1 MKLAPWYFHL
11 NMPPNSTLRE
21 PYPSN
26 STFFFLLDYAFRA
39 TETGGAQQYWTGIT
53 TSLLGAMEGNAVAQ
67 PPRLAPVS
75 GVLNQVIRSS
85 EFLTMFTSL
94 PWYFLCFSSFL
105 FTSLFPIFSFLHE
118 FLEVSFW
125 WTRFYDVP
133 VVVLGV
139 CACVGF
145 VSLFITVSGIRI
157 QTLFDSIIFLELPY
171 VLILLSF
178 LCTF

>member
-105 FTSLFPIFSFLHE
+105 FTYLFPIFSFLHE
-118 FLEVSFW
+118 FLEVSSYWAFVGALDLSLYSLPFQVLEFRLSLTQSYFW
-125 WTRFYDVP
+125 NSLTFSFYLVSS
-133 VVVLGV
+133 VL
-139 CACVGF
+139 F
-145 VSLFITVSGIRI
+145 SVSHKQLA
-157 QTLFDSIIFLELPY
+157 
-171 VLILLSF
+171 
-178 LCTF
+178 